1 MSYDMSQF
9 YQVFFA
15 EAAEHLESM
24 ESLLLALD
32 HAHPDTEQ
40 LNAVFRAAHSI
51 KGSAGTFGFM
61 DMADLTHVLEG
72 LLDKVRKRE
81 LGLSDALVDAC
92 LEARDVLGGQLA
104 SHRDGA
110 ASDPAAAANV
120 IARLAALASGN
131 PATAVDAVAAAAL
144 PANATDTDA
153 VFEFVLDAPES
164 SHDPVMEV
172 LCAELEDFGKVSV
185 ESRASSA
192 QAPWFLRI
200 QHCRDVKAACEVI
213 AFVAHDVRL
222 SVGAVETTAGDAAW
236 GLFETPAPAADDSG
250 GSYGFFEPASG
261 VVEEGWG
268 LFEEVTPASPPEA
281 SADAADGSYGFFTEV
296 PATPVRPAEAARPPA
311 SAANAETTIRVGVD
325 KVDLIINQ
333 VGELVITHA
342 MLQQIASVL
351 DPIQFE
357 RLHAG
362 LAQLERN
369 SRDLQASVMSVRMV
383 PISTVFNRFPRVVR
397 DLSGKLGKQVELK
410 MIGEGTE
417 LDRGLVERIADPLTH
432 LVRNSLDH
440 GIESP
445 DKRAEA
451 GKPPVGTV
459 TLKAYQ
465 QSGTVVIEV
474 GDDGAGLDRE
484 RILAKARERDMLP
497 ANMSDASLSD
507 AEVWSLIFEA
517 GFTTADQ
524 VTDVSGRGVGMD
536 VVKRNITSLGGRIDI
551 ESMAGIGTRMTVR
564 LPLTLAI
571 VDGMS
576 VAVGSESYIV
586 PLGYVLESLQPTP
599 EAIKRMGGVDILL
612 QVRGDYLPVI
622 ALHELF
628 GVRDA
633 ETDFTRGIMVL
644 LEVDG
649 RRAALFVD
657 ALLGQHQVVIKN
669 LETNYRKVPGI
680 AAATIMGDG
689 RVAFIL
695 DAVALVSK
703 AGEGMPAAA

>member
-32 HAHPDTEQ
+32 HDSPDDEQ
-40 LNAVFRAAHSI
+40 LNAVFRTAHSI
-51 KGSAGTFGFM
+51 KGSAGTFGFN

-72 LLDKVRKRE
+72 LLDRVRKGE
-81 LGLSDALVDAC
+81 LPLNDELVDAC

-104 SHRDGA
+104 THRDGA
-110 ASDPAAAANV
+110 PANPAAAESASKRL
-120 IARLAALASGN
+120 ARLMSGDAQ
-131 PATAVDAVAAAAL
+131 PATPMPASPASAAA
-144 PANATDTDA
+144 DA
-153 VFEFVLDAPES
+153 VFEFVLDAPKAS
-164 SHDPVMEV
+164 QSAVMEV
-172 LCAELEDFGKVSV
+172 LCAELADFGAVLV
-185 ESRASSA
+185 ERRASA
-192 QAPWFLRI
+192 AKKPWQLRI
-200 QHCRDVKAACEVI
+200 QNCRDTAAASEVL
-213 AFVAHDVRL
+213 AFVAHDVRVV
-222 SVGAVETTAGDAAW
+222 SEPGAPATDAGGWGLFADAAAAATDSAADESYGFFAPVDTVADASW
-236 GLFETPAPAADDSG
+236 GLFEDVPAA
-250 GSYGFFEPASG
+250 ASQG
-261 VVEEGWG
+261 
-268 LFEEVTPASPPEA
+268 
-281 SADAADGSYGFFTEV
+281 ADAADGSYGFFTELPTGGLAA
-296 PATPVRPAEAARPPA
+296 PAPARQRPTGN
-311 SAANAETTIRVGVD
+311 AANGDTTIRVGVD

-342 MLQQIASVL
+342 MLQQIASTL

-357 RLHAG
+357 RLHSG

-410 MIGEGTE
+410 MSGEGTE
-417 LDRGLVERIADPLTH
+417 LDRGLVERIVDPLTH

-440 GIESP
+440 GVEP
-445 DKRAEA
+445 PEKRLAA
-451 GKPPVGTV
+451 GKSASGTV

-465 QSGTVVIEV
+465 HSGTVVIEV

-484 RILAKARERDMLP
+484 RILAKARERGMHVPDH
-497 ANMSDASLSD
+497 LSD
-507 AEVWSLIFEA
+507 AEVWGLIFEA
-517 GFTTADQ
+517 GFSTAEL

-536 VVKRNITSLGGRIDI
+536 VVRRNITALGGRIDI

-576 VAVGSESYIV
+576 VAVGAESYIV
-586 PLGYVLESLQPTP
+586 PLGYVLESLQPAP
-599 EAIKRMGGVDILL
+599 DMIKRMGGVDSLI
-612 QVRGDYLPVI
+612 QVRGEYLPVVV
-622 ALHELF
+622 LHEMF
-628 GVRDA
+628 GVRNA
-633 ETDFTRGIMVL
+633 ETDFSRGIMVI

-649 RRAALFVD
+649 HRAAIFVD
-657 ALLGQHQVVIKN
+657 GLLGQHQVVIKN
-669 LETNYRKVPGI
+669 LETNYKKVPGI
-680 AAATIMGDG
+680 SAATIMGDG

-703 AGEGMPAAA
+703 ASANMRAAA

>member
-32 HAHPDTEQ
+32 HDSPDVEQ

-51 KGSAGTFGFM
+51 KGSAGTFGFN
-61 DMADLTHVLEG
+61 DMAELTHVLEG
-72 LLDKVRKRE
+72 LLDRVRKGE
-81 LGLSDALVDAC
+81 LPLGDALIDAC

-104 SHRDGA
+104 THRDGA
-110 ASDPAAAANV
+110 PSRPEAALAV
-120 IARLAALASGN
+120 SRRLAALAAGEAAQAVPL
-131 PATAVDAVAAAAL
+131 PATRAPVTVAAAA
-144 PANATDTDA
+144 ADA
-153 VFEFVLDAPES
+153 LFEFVLDAPGGS
-164 SHDPVMEV
+164 QQAVLEV
-172 LCAELEDFGKVSV
+172 LSAELADFGAVSI
-185 ESRASSA
+185 EQPASA
-192 QAPWFLRI
+192 ADQPWQLKI
-200 QHCRDVKAACEVI
+200 AACRDADAAREVI
-213 AFVAHDVRL
+213 GFVAHDVHL
-222 SVGAVETTAGDAAW
+222 LAAASASSADADW
-236 GLFETPAPAADDSG
+236 GLFDDAPAPEAADD
-250 GSYGFFEPASG
+250 SYGFFEPQAPAA
-261 VVEEGWG
+261 ETDADGWG
-268 LFEEVTPASPPEA
+268 LFAENLPPPPAN
-281 SADAADGSYGFFTEV
+281 AADDSYGFFTDLPANPAPPAAEV
-296 PATPVRPAEAARPPA
+296 PKRAA
-311 SAANAETTIRVGVD
+311 AANGETTIRVGVD

-342 MLQQIASVL
+342 MLQQIASAL
-351 DPIQFE
+351 DPIEFE
-357 RLHAG
+357 RLHSG

-397 DLSGKLGKQVELK
+397 DLSAKLGKQVELK
-410 MIGEGTE
+410 LSGEGTE

-440 GIESP
+440 GIETP
-445 DKRAEA
+445 DKRLAC
-451 GKPPVGTV
+451 GKPATGRVN
-459 TLKAYQ
+459 LKAYQ
-465 QSGTVVIEV
+465 HSGMVVIEV

-484 RILAKARERDMLP
+484 RILAKARERGMTV
-497 ANMSDASLSD
+497 SDNLAD

-517 GFTTADQ
+517 GFSTADQ

-536 VVKRNITSLGGRIDI
+536 VVRRNITALGGRIDI
-551 ESMAGIGTRMTVR
+551 ESMAGIGTCMTVR

-571 VDGMS
+571 VSGMS
-576 VAVGSESYIV
+576 VAVGSENYIV
-586 PLGYVLESLQPTP
+586 PLGYVLESLQPEP
-599 EAIKRMGGVDILL
+599 GMIKRMGGVNSLL
-612 QVRGDYLPVI
+612 QVRGDYLPVVV
-622 ALHELF
+622 LHELF
-628 GVRDA
+628 GIRNA
-633 ETDFTRGIMVL
+633 ETDFSRGIMVL

-680 AAATIMGDG
+680 SAATIMGDG

-695 DAVALVSK
+695 DAMALVSK
-703 AGEGMPAAA
+703 AAAGMPAAA

>member
-32 HAHPDTEQ
+32 HESPDDEQ
-40 LNAVFRAAHSI
+40 LNAVFRTAHSI
-51 KGSAGTFGFM
+51 KGSAGTFGFN
-61 DMADLTHVLEG
+61 DMASLTHVLEG
-72 LLDKVRKRE
+72 LLDKVRKGE
-81 LGLSDALVDAC
+81 LLLSDELVDAC

-104 SHRDGA
+104 THRDGA
-110 ASDPAAAANV
+110 AANPAAAEV
-120 IARLAALASGN
+120 SSRRLAALSSGAPVSAPAVPSAPALNAS
-131 PATAVDAVAAAAL
+131 DAL
-144 PANATDTDA
+144 FT
-153 VFEFVLDAPES
+153 FVLEAPKAS
-164 SHDPVMEV
+164 QSAVMEV
-172 LCAELEDFGKVSV
+172 LCAELEDFGTVSV
-185 ESRASSA
+185 EQNAA
-192 QAPWFLRI
+192 TAKQPWQLRI
-200 QHCRDVKAACEVI
+200 AACRDVAAAADVI
-213 AFVAHDVRL
+213 AFVAHDVQLL
-222 SVGAVETTAGDAAW
+222 SGQSDSKAQDEDAW
-236 GLFETPAPAADDSG
+236 GLFAAEPAAPSDSDD
-250 GSYGFFEPASG
+250 GSYGFFAQVDPVA
-261 VVEEGWG
+261 EESQAWG
-268 LFEEVTPASPPEA
+268 LFGVDTPQTAEA
-281 SADAADGSYGFFTEV
+281 GDGSYGFFTEL
-296 PATPVRPAEAARPPA
+296 PAVQPVAPEVAPKRV
-311 SAANAETTIRVGVD
+311 AANGDTTIRVDVD

-357 RLHAG
+357 RLHSG

-369 SRDLQASVMSVRMV
+369 SRDLQASVLSVRMV

-410 MIGEGTE
+410 MTGEGTE
-417 LDRGLVERIADPLTH
+417 LDRGLVERIVDPLTH

-440 GIESP
+440 GIELP
-445 DKRAEA
+445 EKRLLA
-451 GKPPVGTV
+451 GKAAVGVV

-484 RILAKARERDMLP
+484 RILAKARERGM
-497 ANMSDASLSD
+497 AVSDHLSD
-507 AEVWSLIFEA
+507 AEVWGLIFEA
-517 GFTTADQ
+517 GFSTAEQ

-536 VVKRNITSLGGRIDI
+536 VVKRNITALGGRIDI

-576 VAVGSESYIV
+576 VGVGAENYIV
-586 PLGYVLESLQPTP
+586 PLGYVLESLQPEP
-599 EAIKRMGGVDILL
+599 SMIKRMGGIDSVV
-612 QVRGDYLPVI
+612 QVRGDYLPVVV
-622 ALHELF
+622 LHELF
-628 GVRDA
+628 GVRGA
-633 ETDFTRGIMVL
+633 EADFSKGIMVL

-649 RRAALFVD
+649 RKAALFVD

-669 LETNYRKVPGI
+669 LETNYKKVPGI

-695 DAVALVSK
+695 DAVALVNRAS
-703 AGEGMPAAA
+703 AGMSAAA

>member
-32 HAHPDTEQ
+32 HDNPDDEQ
-40 LNAVFRAAHSI
+40 LNAIFRAAHSI
-51 KGSAGTFGFM
+51 KGSAGTFGFS

-72 LLDKVRKRE
+72 LLDKLRRGE
-81 LGLSDALVDAC
+81 LMLSEELVDAC

-104 SHRDGA
+104 THRDGA
-110 ASDPAAAANV
+110 PASPAAAVVA
-120 IARLAALASGN
+120 ARRLAAVADAPAPASEV
-131 PATAVDAVAAAAL
+131 AVPCSVAPHDDAI
-144 PANATDTDA
+144 
-153 VFEFVLDAPES
+153 FSFVLDSPEA
-164 SHDPVMEV
+164 DQAAVMEA
-172 LCAELEDFGKVSV
+172 LRAELEDFGAVTI
-185 ESRASSA
+185 EQHASSA
-192 QAPWFLRI
+192 GQPWQLRI
-200 QHCRDVKAACEVI
+200 AACRDAGAARDVI
-213 AFVAHDVRL
+213 AFVAD
-222 SVGAVETTAGDAAW
+222 AVDLAPAASATTPVPTGEAAW
-236 GLFETPAPAADDSG
+236 GLFDDFKAAPEDD
-250 GSYGFFEPASG
+250 
-261 VVEEGWG
+261 GWG
-268 LFEEVTPASPPEA
+268 LFESVPLPEQGHE
-281 SADAADGSYGFFTEV
+281 ADAADGSYGFFSA
-296 PATPVRPAEAARPPA
+296 PSASAEPERTREARP
-311 SAANAETTIRVGVD
+311 AANAETTIRVGVD

-342 MLQQIASVL
+342 MLQQIASAL

-357 RLHAG
+357 RLHSG

-410 MIGEGTE
+410 MSGEGTE
-417 LDRGLVERIADPLTH
+417 LDRGLVERIVDPLTH

-440 GIESP
+440 GVEAP
-445 DKRAEA
+445 EKRLAA
-451 GKPPVGTV
+451 GKSAVGTV

-465 QSGTVVIEV
+465 HSGSVVIEV

-484 RILAKARERDMLP
+484 RILAKARERGMVLGS
-497 ANMSDASLSD
+497 ANGDRLSD
-507 AEVWSLIFEA
+507 AEVWNLIFEA
-517 GFTTADQ
+517 GFSTAEQ

-536 VVKRNITSLGGRIDI
+536 VVKRNITALGGRIDI

-576 VAVGSESYIV
+576 VAVGTESYIV
-586 PLGYVLESLQPTP
+586 PLGYVLESLQPEP
-599 EAIKRMGGVDILL
+599 GMIKRMGGVNSLL

-628 GVRDA
+628 GIRNG

-669 LETNYRKVPGI
+669 LETNYRKVAGI

-703 AGEGMPAAA
+703 AAAGMPAAA

>member
-15 EAAEHLESM
+15 EAGEHLESM

-32 HAHPDTEQ
+32 HESPDDEQ

-51 KGSAGTFGFM
+51 KGSAGTFGFG

-72 LLDKVRKRE
+72 LLDRVRKGE
-81 LGLSDALVDAC
+81 LALSDELVDAC

-104 SHRDGA
+104 THRDGA
-110 ASDPAAAANV
+110 PSDPAAATAS
-120 IARLAALASGN
+120 AKRLAALSAGETIPPASASA
-131 PATAVDAVAAAAL
+131 PAVAVSG
-144 PANATDTDA
+144 D
-153 VFEFVLDAPES
+153 VIFEFVLEAPKS
-164 SHDPVMEV
+164 SQSAVMEV
-172 LCAELEDFGKVSV
+172 LCEELADFGVVSV
-185 ESRASSA
+185 EQRAA
-192 QAPWFLRI
+192 AAKKPWQVRI
-200 QHCRDVKAACEVI
+200 AGCRDAKAVSEVI
-213 AFVAHDVRL
+213 AFVAHDVRVL
-222 SVGAVETTAGDAAW
+222 AEELKAADDSW
-236 GLFETPAPAADDSG
+236 GLLTAAPAADDS
-250 GSYGFFEPASG
+250 
-261 VVEEGWG
+261 WG
-268 LFEEVTPASPPEA
+268 LFEEAQPQT
-281 SADAADGSYGFFTEV
+281 ADAADDSYGFFTDV
-296 PATPVRPAEAARPPA
+296 PAPQPTATETAQKRSAT
-311 SAANAETTIRVGVD
+311 AANGETTIRVGVD

-357 RLHAG
+357 RLHSG

-410 MIGEGTE
+410 TIGEGTE
-417 LDRGLVERIADPLTH
+417 LDRGLVERIVDPLTH

-440 GIESP
+440 GIEAP
-445 DKRAEA
+445 EKRLAL
-451 GKPPVGTV
+451 GKSAIGTI
-459 TLKAYQ
+459 TLKSYQ
-465 QSGTVVIEV
+465 HSGTVVIEV

-484 RILAKARERDMLP
+484 RILAKARERGMNLP
-497 ANMSDASLSD
+497 ANISDT
-507 AEVWSLIFEA
+507 EVWSLIFEA
-517 GFTTADQ
+517 GFSTAEQ

-536 VVKRNITSLGGRIDI
+536 VVKRNITALGGRIDI

-576 VAVGSESYIV
+576 VAVGAENYIV
-586 PLGYVLESLQPTP
+586 PLGYVLESLQP
-599 EAIKRMGGVDILL
+599 EAAMIKRMGGVNNLL
-612 QVRGDYLPVI
+612 QVRGDYLPVVV
-622 ALHELF
+622 LHELF
-628 GVRDA
+628 GIRDA
-633 ETDFTRGIMVL
+633 EKDFTRGIMVL

-657 ALLGQHQVVIKN
+657 TLLGQHQVVIKN

-703 AGEGMPAAA
+703 AAANMSEAA

>member
-32 HAHPDTEQ
+32 HESPDDEQ

-51 KGSAGTFGFM
+51 KGSAGTFGFG

-72 LLDKVRKRE
+72 LLDRVRKGE
-81 LGLSDALVDAC
+81 LPLSDELVDAC
-92 LEARDVLGGQLA
+92 LEARDVLGSQLA
-104 SHRDGA
+104 THRDGA
-110 ASDPAAAANV
+110 PSNSGAATISAR
-120 IARLAALASGN
+120 RLAALAAGE
-131 PATAVDAVAAAAL
+131 AMQVAAA
-144 PANATDTDA
+144 PAFTPASAPLAEQVDA
-153 VFEFVLDAPES
+153 VFEFILDAPKVS
-164 SHDPVMEV
+164 QSAVLEV
-172 LCAELEDFGKVSV
+172 LCAELADFGEVSI
-185 ESRASSA
+185 EQRAVSA
-192 QAPWFLRI
+192 KKPWQLRI
-200 QHCRDVKAACEVI
+200 AACRDIDAASEVI
-213 AFVAHDVRL
+213 SFVAHEVRVVSGKTPL
-222 SVGAVETTAGDAAW
+222 AVEESW
-236 GLFETPAPAADDSG
+236 GLFAEAPQVSDDADD
-250 GSYGFFEPASG
+250 GSYGFFAPAEAEATATEG
-261 VVEEGWG
+261 EGWG
-268 LFEEVTPASPPEA
+268 LFAESQPAPA
-281 SADAADGSYGFFTEV
+281 AAADDGSYGFFTEL
-296 PATPVRPAEAARPPA
+296 PVSPPA
-311 SAANAETTIRVGVD
+311 SSEPALKRPAAAAANADTTIRVGVD

-342 MLQQIASVL
+342 MLQQIASAL

-357 RLHAG
+357 RLHSG

-410 MIGEGTE
+410 LSGEGTE
-417 LDRGLVERIADPLTH
+417 LDRGLVERIVDPLTH

-440 GIESP
+440 GVELP
-445 DKRAEA
+445 EKRLAA
-451 GKPPVGTV
+451 GKPATGTV

-465 QSGTVVIEV
+465 HSGTVVIEV

-484 RILAKARERDMLP
+484 RILAKARERGMTV
-497 ANMSDASLSD
+497 SDSLAD
-507 AEVWSLIFEA
+507 TEVWGLIFEA
-517 GFTTADQ
+517 GFSTAEQ

-536 VVKRNITSLGGRIDI
+536 VVKRNITALGGRIDI

-576 VAVGSESYIV
+576 VAVGAENYIV
-586 PLGYVLESLQPTP
+586 PLGYVLESLQP
-599 EAIKRMGGVDILL
+599 ESGMIKRMGGVNSLI
-612 QVRGDYLPVI
+612 QVRGDYLPVVV
-622 ALHELF
+622 LHELF
-628 GVRDA
+628 GIRNA
-633 ETDFTRGIMVL
+633 ETDFSRGIMVL

-649 RRAALFVD
+649 RRAAVFVD

-669 LETNYRKVPGI
+669 LETNYKKVPGI

-703 AGEGMPAAA
+703 AAAGMPAAA

>member
-72 LLDKVRKRE
+72 LLDKVRKGE

-110 ASDPAAAANV
+110 SSDPAAAANV
-120 IARLAALASGN
+120 TARLAALASGK
-131 PATAVDAVAAAAL
+131 PLAVTTSAAVAAATEDA
-144 PANATDTDA
+144 DA

-164 SHDPVMEV
+164 SHDPVIEV
-172 LCAELEDFGKVSV
+172 LCAELEDFGRVSI
-185 ESRASSA
+185 EARATSA

-200 QHCRDVKAACEVI
+200 QHCRDVKGACEVI
-213 AFVAHDVRL
+213 AFVAHDVRF
-222 SVGAVETTAGDAAW
+222 STSAAEKAAGDEAW
-236 GLFETPAPAADDSG
+236 GLFDAPAVATADTD
-250 GSYGFFEPASG
+250 GSYGFFEPTG
-261 VVEEGWG
+261 DVVEEGWG
-268 LFEEVTPASPPEA
+268 LFEAPGPAAPPQA
-281 SADAADGSYGFFTEV
+281 ATDAGDDSYGFFTEV
-296 PATPVRPAEAARPPA
+296 PTTPARPVEAARPSA
-311 SAANAETTIRVGVD
+311 SAANAETTIRVGID

-397 DLSGKLGKQVELK
+397 DLSAKLGKQVELK

-440 GIESP
+440 GIETP
-445 DKRAEA
+445 EKRIQA
-451 GKPPVGTV
+451 GKPALGTV

-474 GDDGAGLDRE
+474 GDDGAGLDRQ
-484 RILAKARERDMLP
+484 RILAKARERGMLP
-497 ANMSDASLSD
+497 VDANDDSLGDSDI
-507 AEVWSLIFEA
+507 WNLIFEA
-517 GFTTADQ
+517 GFSTADQ

-564 LPLTLAI
+564 VPLTLAI

-576 VAVGSESYIV
+576 VAVGGESYII
-586 PLGYVLESLQPTP
+586 PLGYVLESLQPAP
-599 EAIKRMGGVDILL
+599 ETIKHMGGVASLL
-612 QVRGDYLPVI
+612 QVRGDYLPMI
-622 ALHELF
+622 LLHELF
-628 GVRDA
+628 GIRDA
-633 ETDFTRGIMVL
+633 ETDFARGIMVL

-657 ALLGQHQVVIKN
+657 ELLGQHQVVIKN

>member
-32 HAHPDTEQ
+32 HERPDDEQ

-51 KGSAGTFGFM
+51 KGSAGTFGFG

-72 LLDKVRKRE
+72 LLDKVRKGE
-81 LGLSDALVDAC
+81 LGLSNELVDAC
-92 LEARDVLGGQLA
+92 LEARDVLGGQL
-104 SHRDGA
+104 STHRDGA
-110 ASDPAAAANV
+110 PSNPAAAA
-120 IARLAALASGN
+120 ASARRLAALAAAEAPLLPATV
-131 PATAVDAVAAAAL
+131 PATAAAASDAL
-144 PANATDTDA
+144 
-153 VFEFVLDAPES
+153 FEFVLDAPEADQS
-164 SHDPVMEV
+164 AAIDA
-172 LCAELEDFGKVSV
+172 LCAELSDFGAVSV
-185 ESRASSA
+185 AKPAASA
-192 QAPWFLRI
+192 QASWQVHI
-200 QHCRDVKAACEVI
+200 AACRDTAAAGEVI
-213 AFVAHDVRL
+213 AFVAHAVRL
-222 SVGAVETTAGDAAW
+222 LAQQAPAKVVDDDAW
-236 GLFETPAPAADDSG
+236 GLFSDPSLSEG
-250 GSYGFFEPASG
+250 GAQ
-261 VVEEGWG
+261 
-268 LFEEVTPASPPEA
+268 
-281 SADAADGSYGFFTEV
+281 DGSYGFFAPDDVAASEDTGWGLFSEV
-296 PATPVRPAEAARPPA
+296 SPQRIADTDNGSYGFFTDLPASPSAPSDSESLPKRPA
-311 SAANAETTIRVGVD
+311 ANGETTIRVGVD

-342 MLQQIASVL
+342 MLQQIASAL

-357 RLHAG
+357 RLHSG

-410 MIGEGTE
+410 MSGEGTE
-417 LDRGLVERIADPLTH
+417 LDRGLVERIVDPLTH

-445 DKRAEA
+445 EARLAA
-451 GKPPVGTV
+451 GKPVCGTV

-465 QSGTVVIEV
+465 HSGTVVIEV
-474 GDDGAGLDRE
+474 GDDGAGLNRD
-484 RILAKARERDMLP
+484 RILAKARERGMALP
-497 ANMSDASLSD
+497 VNLSD
-507 AEVWSLIFEA
+507 ADVWSLIFDA
-517 GFTTADQ
+517 GFSTVEQ

-536 VVKRNITSLGGRIDI
+536 VVKRNITALGGRIDI

-576 VAVGSESYIV
+576 VAVGAENYIV
-586 PLGYVLESLQPTP
+586 PLGYVLESLQPEP
-599 EAIKRMGGVDILL
+599 GMIKRMGGRDSLI
-612 QVRGDYLPVI
+612 QVRGDYLPVLV
-622 ALHELF
+622 LHELF
-628 GVRDA
+628 GVRNA
-633 ETDFTRGIMVL
+633 ETDFSRGIMVL

-649 RRAALFVD
+649 RRAAVFVD
-657 ALLGQHQVVIKN
+657 ALIGQHQVVIKS
-669 LETNYRKVPGI
+669 LETNYRKVQGI

-703 AGEGMPAAA
+703 ASADMQAAA

>member
-24 ESLLLALD
+24 ESLLLGLD
-32 HAHPDTEQ
+32 HAHPDGEQ

-51 KGSAGTFGFM
+51 KGSAGTFGFN
-61 DMADLTHVLEG
+61 DMAELTHVLEG
-72 LLDKVRKRE
+72 LLDRVRKGE
-81 LGLSDALVDAC
+81 LPLGDALIDAC

-104 SHRDGA
+104 THRDGA
-110 ASDPAAAANV
+110 PSKPEAALAV
-120 IARLAALASGN
+120 GRRLAALAAGEA
-131 PATAVDAVAAAAL
+131 PQAIPVAAAMASPPVSAPPADAL
-144 PANATDTDA
+144 
-153 VFEFVLDAPES
+153 FEFVLDAPGGS
-164 SHDPVMEV
+164 QQAVLEV
-172 LCAELEDFGKVSV
+172 LSAELADFGEVSIAQP
-185 ESRASSA
+185 ASA
-192 QAPWFLRI
+192 ADQPWQLKI
-200 QHCRDVKAACEVI
+200 AACRDADAAREVI
-213 AFVAHDVRL
+213 GFVAHDVHLL
-222 SVGAVETTAGDAAW
+222 SAATASSAEDDW
-236 GLFETPAPAADDSG
+236 GLFDDTPAPAPADDS
-250 GSYGFFEPASG
+250 YGLFAPQAPAAETG
-261 VVEEGWG
+261 EDGWG
-268 LFEEVTPASPPEA
+268 LFAENLPSSAAEA
-281 SADAADGSYGFFTEV
+281 AEAADGSYGFFTEL
-296 PATPVRPAEAARPPA
+296 PANPAPAAEAAPRRT
-311 SAANAETTIRVGVD
+311 AANGETTIRVGVD

-342 MLQQIASVL
+342 MLQQVASQL
-351 DPIQFE
+351 DPIEFE
-357 RLHAG
+357 RLHSG

-410 MIGEGTE
+410 LSGEGTE

-440 GIESP
+440 GIETP
-445 DKRAEA
+445 EKRLAA
-451 GKPPVGTV
+451 SKPSTGTI

-465 QSGTVVIEV
+465 HSGMVVIEV

-484 RILAKARERDMLP
+484 RILAKARERGMTVADNL
-497 ANMSDASLSD
+497 AD
-507 AEVWSLIFEA
+507 AEVWALIFEA
-517 GFTTADQ
+517 GFSTADQ

-536 VVKRNITSLGGRIDI
+536 VVRRNITALGGRIDI

-576 VAVGSESYIV
+576 VAVGSENYIV
-586 PLGYVLESLQPTP
+586 PLGYVLESLQPEP
-599 EAIKRMGGVDILL
+599 GMIKRMGGVNSLL
-612 QVRGDYLPVI
+612 QVRGDYLPVVV
-622 ALHELF
+622 LHELF
-628 GVRDA
+628 GIRNA
-633 ETDFTRGIMVL
+633 ETDFSRGIMVL

-680 AAATIMGDG
+680 SAATIMGDG

-695 DAVALVSK
+695 DAMALVSK
-703 AGEGMPAAA
+703 AAAGMPAAA

>member
-32 HAHPDTEQ
+32 HDSPDDEQ
-40 LNAVFRAAHSI
+40 LNAVFRTAHSI
-51 KGSAGTFGFM
+51 KGSAGTFGFN

-72 LLDKVRKRE
+72 LLDRVRKGE
-81 LGLSDALVDAC
+81 LPLNDELIDAC

-104 SHRDGA
+104 THRDGA
-110 ASDPAAAANV
+110 PANPAAAESASKRL
-120 IARLAALASGN
+120 ARLMSGETQ
-131 PATAVDAVAAAAL
+131 PATPMPATPASAVA
-144 PANATDTDA
+144 DA
-153 VFEFVLDAPES
+153 VFEFVLDAPKAS
-164 SHDPVMEV
+164 QSAVMEV
-172 LCAELEDFGKVSV
+172 LCAELADFGTVLV
-185 ESRASSA
+185 ERQASTA
-192 QAPWFLRI
+192 KKPWQLRI
-200 QHCRDVKAACEVI
+200 QNCRDTAAASEVL
-213 AFVAHDVRL
+213 AFVAHDVRVV
-222 SVGAVETTAGDAAW
+222 STPGAPATEADGW
-236 GLFETPAPAADDSG
+236 GLFTDATAAATDSAADDS
-250 GSYGFFEPASG
+250 YGFFAP
-261 VVEEGWG
+261 VETAADAGWG
-268 LFEEVTPASPPEA
+268 LFEEVPAAA
-281 SADAADGSYGFFTEV
+281 SQGADAADGSYGFFTELPTGGLAA
-296 PATPVRPAEAARPPA
+296 PAPARQRPTGN
-311 SAANAETTIRVGVD
+311 AANGDTTIRVGVD

-342 MLQQIASVL
+342 MLQQIASTL

-357 RLHAG
+357 RLHSG

-410 MIGEGTE
+410 LSGEGTE
-417 LDRGLVERIADPLTH
+417 LDRGLVERIVDPLTH

-440 GIESP
+440 GVESP
-445 DKRAEA
+445 EKRLAA
-451 GKPPVGTV
+451 GKPASGTV

-465 QSGTVVIEV
+465 HSGTVVIEV

-484 RILAKARERDMLP
+484 RILAKARERGMHVP
-497 ANMSDASLSD
+497 EHLSD
-507 AEVWSLIFEA
+507 AEVWGLIFEA
-517 GFTTADQ
+517 GFSTAEQ

-536 VVKRNITSLGGRIDI
+536 VVRRNITALGGRIDI
-551 ESMAGIGTRMTVR
+551 ESMSGIGTRMTVR

-576 VAVGSESYIV
+576 VAVGAESYIV
-586 PLGYVLESLQPTP
+586 PLGYVLESLQPTSDM
-599 EAIKRMGGVDILL
+599 IKRMGGVDSLI
-612 QVRGDYLPVI
+612 QVRGEYLPVVV
-622 ALHELF
+622 LHEMF
-628 GVRDA
+628 GVRNA
-633 ETDFTRGIMVL
+633 ETDFSRGIMVI

-649 RRAALFVD
+649 HRAAIFVD
-657 ALLGQHQVVIKN
+657 GLLGQHQVVIKN
-669 LETNYRKVPGI
+669 LETNYKKVPGI

-703 AGEGMPAAA
+703 ASANMRAAA

>member
-32 HAHPDTEQ
+32 HERPDDEQ

-51 KGSAGTFGFM
+51 KGSAGTFGFG

-72 LLDKVRKRE
+72 LLDKVRKGE
-81 LGLSDALVDAC
+81 LALSNELVDAC

-104 SHRDGA
+104 THRDGA
-110 ASDPAAAANV
+110 PSNPAAAA
-120 IARLAALASGN
+120 ASARRLAALAAVEVSAP
-131 PATAVDAVAAAAL
+131 PATAPATPAAAS
-144 PANATDTDA
+144 DA
-153 VFEFVLDAPES
+153 VFEFVLDAAKA
-164 SHDPVMEV
+164 DQGAAIDA
-172 LCAELEDFGKVSV
+172 LCAELADFGVVSLV
-185 ESRASSA
+185 KRAASA
-192 QAPWFLRI
+192 QAPWQLRVAA
-200 QHCRDVKAACEVI
+200 CRDAAAAAEVL
-213 AFVAHDVRL
+213 AFVAHQVRL
-222 SVGAVETTAGDAAW
+222 LSPQAPAQAEDDAAW
-236 GLFETPAPAADDSG
+236 GLFSDAEASAPASDADD
-250 GSYGFFEPASG
+250 GSYGFFAPAEDPS
-261 VVEEGWG
+261 WG
-268 LFEEVTPASPPEA
+268 LFAESPPPAET
-281 SADAADGSYGFFTEV
+281 DDGSYGFFTDL
-296 PATPVRPAEAARPPA
+296 PTGPPPPAESTPKRP
-311 SAANAETTIRVGVD
+311 AANAETTIRVGVD

-357 RLHAG
+357 RLHSG

-397 DLSGKLGKQVELK
+397 DLSGKLGKHVELK
-410 MIGEGTE
+410 LSGEGTE
-417 LDRGLVERIADPLTH
+417 LDRGLVERIVDPLTH

-440 GIESP
+440 GIEP
-445 DKRAEA
+445 PEARLAA
-451 GKPPVGTV
+451 GKPVCGTV

-465 QSGTVVIEV
+465 HSGTVVIEV
-474 GDDGAGLDRE
+474 GDDGAGLNRE
-484 RILAKARERDMLP
+484 RILAKARERGMNLP
-497 ANMSDASLSD
+497 ANPGD
-507 AEVWSLIFEA
+507 AEVWNLIFEA
-517 GFTTADQ
+517 GFSTAEQ

-536 VVKRNITSLGGRIDI
+536 VVKRNITALGGRIDI
-551 ESMAGIGTRMTVR
+551 ESMLGIGTRMTVR

-576 VAVGSESYIV
+576 VAVGAENYIV
-586 PLGYVLESLQPTP
+586 PLGYVLESLQPEP
-599 EAIKRMGGVDILL
+599 GMIKRMGGRDSLV
-612 QVRGDYLPVI
+612 QVRGDYLPVLV
-622 ALHELF
+622 LHELF
-628 GVRDA
+628 GVRNA
-633 ETDFTRGIMVL
+633 ETDFSRGIMVL

-649 RRAALFVD
+649 RRAAMFVD
-657 ALLGQHQVVIKN
+657 ALIGQHQVVIKN

-703 AGEGMPAAA
+703 ASADMQAAA

>member
-32 HAHPDTEQ
+32 HASPDDEQ

-51 KGSAGTFGFM
+51 KGSAGTFGFG

-72 LLDKVRKRE
+72 LLDKVRKGE
-81 LGLSDALVDAC
+81 LPLSDALVDAC

-104 SHRDGA
+104 THRDGA
-110 ASDPAAAANV
+110 PSNPAAAVAS
-120 IARLAALASGN
+120 ARRLAALASGEVVTAAPAVT
-131 PATAVDAVAAAAL
+131 PATASDAI
-144 PANATDTDA
+144 
-153 VFEFVLDAPES
+153 FEFVLDAPKS
-164 SHDPVMEV
+164 SQSAVLEV
-172 LCAELEDFGKVSV
+172 LCAELDDFGVVSIEKAATAARQPWQLKV
-185 ESRASSA
+185 AN
-192 QAPWFLRI
+192 
-200 QHCRDVKAACEVI
+200 CRDAAAVQEVI
-213 AFVAHDVRL
+213 AFVAHDVRQISAAP
-222 SVGAVETTAGDAAW
+222 SVAEEASW
-236 GLFETPAPAADDSG
+236 GLFADEPVADTEDD
-250 GSYGFFEPASG
+250 SYGFFTPQESAAAA
-261 VVEEGWG
+261 EDDGWG
-268 LFEEVTPASPPEA
+268 LFAENLPALA
-281 SADAADGSYGFFTEV
+281 ADATDASYGFFTEL
-296 PATPVRPAEAARPPA
+296 PASPPAEPEPTRKRPAA
-311 SAANAETTIRVGVD
+311 AANIDTTIRVGVD

-342 MLQQIASVL
+342 MLQQIASKL
-351 DPIQFE
+351 DPIEFE
-357 RLHAG
+357 RLHSG

-410 MIGEGTE
+410 LSGEGTE
-417 LDRGLVERIADPLTH
+417 LDRGLVERIVDPLTH

-440 GIESP
+440 GIEAP
-445 DKRAEA
+445 EKRLAA
-451 GKPPVGTV
+451 GKSASGTI

-465 QSGTVVIEV
+465 HSGMVVIEV

-484 RILAKARERDMLP
+484 RILAKARERGMAVP
-497 ANMSDASLSD
+497 ANIADAD
-507 AEVWSLIFEA
+507 VWGLIFEA
-517 GFTTADQ
+517 GFSTAEQ

-536 VVKRNITSLGGRIDI
+536 VVKRNITALGGRIDI

-576 VAVGSESYIV
+576 VAVGAESYIV
-586 PLGYVLESLQPTP
+586 PLGYVLESLQPEP
-599 EAIKRMGGVDILL
+599 GMIKRMGGVNSLL
-612 QVRGDYLPVI
+612 QVRGDYLPVVV
-622 ALHELF
+622 LHELF
-628 GVRDA
+628 GIRNA
-633 ETDFTRGIMVL
+633 ETDFSRGIMVL

-680 AAATIMGDG
+680 SAATIMGDG

-695 DAVALVSK
+695 DAVALVGK
-703 AGEGMPAAA
+703 AAAGMPAAA